1 MIENTSKLV
10 LPDLSNI
17 GQLDQF
23 AISSRKGG
31 IHARIVLG
39 CELYFAPPEDYPAFY
54 SDLIWA
60 VGDYYARYGEFVNH
74 YALPREAGSGKI
86 EGDPMPKFWQALAKT
101 DLIYG
106 MGGLLWRQDQPGYN
120 ATSWQVDVGGAA
132 PHQRWL
138 SSLFASMSVGKG
150 ENGNRF
156 SELADLV
163 VTWCERLQPAHGS
176 AGFCFSY
183 PIGLKPDPSDTWELL
198 QRHPGIDHSYTAM
211 FAVESEPIY
220 NRIKGVN
227 WLTVLSDPIVA
238 ELGGIEVIQAQ
249 LGEKCRIRTYRGGI
263 IIIAGPVPQLGD
275 RNINFIPT
283 RYQAAAKVTR
293 PVRFEDYQR
302 AFIELPEPFDEKVE
316 SMKWIRRFDVDD
328 GQ

>member
-1 MIENTSKLV
+1 MTENTSELV

-23 AISSRKGG
+23 VITSPKGG
-31 IHARIVLG
+31 ILARIVLG
-39 CELYFAPPEDYPAFY
+39 CELYFAPPDDYPAFY
-54 SDLIWA
+54 ADLIWA
-60 VGDYYARYGEFVNH
+60 VGDYYARYGEFVNR
-74 YALPREAGSGKI
+74 YALPNEAGSGKI
-86 EGDPMPKFWQALAKT
+86 KGDPMPKFWQAVANQ
-101 DLIYG
+101 DPDEG
-106 MGGLLWRQDQPGYN
+106 MGGWLWRQDQPGYN
-120 ATSWQVDVGGAA
+120 ATSWQVDVGGGA
-132 PHQRWL
+132 PHDREL

-150 ENGNRF
+150 EDGNRF

-163 VTWCERLQPAHGS
+163 LAWCERLQPVHGS

-183 PIGLKPDPSDTWELL
+183 PVGLKPDPRYTWALL
-198 QRHPGIDHSYTAM
+198 QRCPGIDHSYTAM
-211 FAVESEPIY
+211 FSVEAGQTH

-238 ELGGIEVIQAQ
+238 ELGGLAAIQMQ
-249 LGEKCRIRTYRGGI
+249 LADKCRIKTYRGGI

-275 RNINFIPT
+275 RYINFIPT

-302 AFIELPEPFDEKVE
+302 AFVELPEPFDEKME
-316 SMKWIRRFDVDD
+316 SMKWIRRFDVDE